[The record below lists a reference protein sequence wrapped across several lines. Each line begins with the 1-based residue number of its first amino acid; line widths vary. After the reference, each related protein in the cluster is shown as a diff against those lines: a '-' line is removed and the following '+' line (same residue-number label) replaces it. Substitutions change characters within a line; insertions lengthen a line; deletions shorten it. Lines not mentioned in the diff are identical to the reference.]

1 MGEVVIPYKPREQL
15 AHIHEAL
22 DGSRFAVLV
31 LHRRA
36 GKTVLSINQLIMDVL
51 TCPLPDPRGAYI
63 APLYSQ
69 AKRVAWDYIKHYCQP
84 LPGVKFNESELR
96 VDLPG
101 GGRLYLCGADNPD
114 SLRGMYFDSVVL
126 DEVAQMA
133 PRAWSEVIRPAL
145 ADRKGRAIFI
155 GTPQG
160 KANSFYKFYEEAKD
174 QPDWFRQLLTAD
186 DTEIIDHDELKA
198 AEREMS
204 KDEFQQEFY
213 CSWEAAVKGAFYAH
227 ELGEARLQKRITR
240 VPYNPRYEVFT
251 AWDLGLADATAIW
264 FAQNIRNELHII
276 RYEEFTN
283 TSLLDIIN
291 EIKGYHYMYG
301 AHFAPHDVK
310 VREYSTGQSRLQIAQ
325 DAGISFVVTKQLPI
339 IDGIEAGRVMM
350 RQAYIDKDACA
361 HGLAA
366 LEQYRM
372 QYNDKLQAF
381 HKQPLHDWTS
391 HAADG
396 WRYLAINFD
405 YMIRPTV
412 SNRKPRVIRELNR

>member
-405 YMIRPTV
+405 HMIRPTV